1 MFDSIEKSTGTG
13 YTKMVAL
20 LSVAFIFSPGVLF
33 VLRPFGNIALVLAIA
48 VSITCAALAWAN
60 WKKSSQLGV
69 PLIGHS
75 IATAGEKAK

>member
-33 VLRPFGNIALVLAIA
+33 VLRPFGYVALVLAVA
-48 VSITCAALAWAN
+48 VSITCVTLAWAN
-60 WKKSSQLGV
+60 WKKSSQPGL
-69 PLIGHS
+69 PSIGPS
-75 IATAGEKAK
+75 VAAQRERAK